1 MYKYKV
7 LLFWET
13 FIKFSQYSLYCQDL
27 NFLSYTQLSLE
38 NSAKEVRF
46 LLELCFG
53 VRGSTSSSHHY
64 FGICLLK

>member
-13 FIKFSQYSLYCQDL
+13 FIKFSQYSLYYLDL

-38 NSAKEVRF
+38 NSAKEVGF
-46 LLELCFG
+46 LLELRFG